1 MVQSLGWEDSL
12 EEGNGNPL
20 HILAWKIPRTEKT
33 GRLQSMGLQRVG
45 HYSAMKQQQGT
56 QVDKGGVR
64 LQEQAGGASKCKD
77 FRKPGLLGNLQEMP
91 FTSDTDK
98 LGHIHTS
105 FLHSYWRSRT
115 ESSLNKCMN
124 ERMNEIR

>member
-1 MVQSLGWEDSL
+1 
-12 EEGNGNPL
+12 
-20 HILAWKIPRTEKT
+20 
-33 GRLQSMGLQRVG
+33 MGLQRVG
-45 HYSAMKQQQGT
+45 HYSATKQQQGT
-56 QVDKGGVR
+56 QPDKGGDR

-77 FRKPGLLGNLQEMP
+77 FRKPGLFGNLQEMP

-98 LGHIHTS
+98 LGHTHTS
-105 FLHSYWRSRT
+105 FLPSYWRSRN